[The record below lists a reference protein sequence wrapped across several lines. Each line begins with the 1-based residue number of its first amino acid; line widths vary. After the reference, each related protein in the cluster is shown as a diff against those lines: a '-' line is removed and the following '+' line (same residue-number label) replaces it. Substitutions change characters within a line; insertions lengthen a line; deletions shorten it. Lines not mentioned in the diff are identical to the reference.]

1 MLQVCHMPRPPS
13 VAHPLRTARK
23 MLGFSQRP
31 RAELVG
37 TSTITLQQV
46 ENCVMELS
54 PGLARRISVEF
65 GLDPNQLMAGPTD
78 QPERPRFAMTNIAFT
93 KEGYEAYKTAR
104 LQADR
109 DEVDKNLTEFSFI
122 LEVLLDAAN
131 ETQRYRP
138 FVVALTDTLKKLALE
153 ISLAEQIGEILVG
166 YGVDPA
172 CRYDPVE
179 VLFYLNRLEAILKNR
194 DRARPGRFDEATT
207 TTTTK
212 KRPPQLE
219 PIPVVI
225 TPQMHFEAR
234 QRSSP
239 AGKSPKTS
247 VPQVLPPDRDN
258 AEKRHSTRR
267 RGPFAR

>member
-1 MLQVCHMPRPPS
+1 MLQICHMPRPPS

-23 MLGFSQRP
+23 MLGFSQRQM
-31 RAELVG
+31 AELVG

-65 GLDPNQLMAGPTD
+65 GLDPSQLIAGPMD
-78 QPERPRFAMTNIAFT
+78 EPERPRFAMSNIAFT

-109 DEVDKNLTEFSFI
+109 NEVDKNLTEFSFI

-138 FVVALTDTLKKLALE
+138 FVVALTETLKKLALE
-153 ISLAEQIGEILVG
+153 FSLAEQIGEILVG

-179 VLFYLNRLEAILKNR
+179 VLFYVNRLEAILKNR
-194 DRARPGRFDEATT
+194 DRARPVRFDEA
-207 TTTTK
+207 TTK

-219 PIPVVI
+219 PIQVVI

-247 VPQVLPPDRDN
+247 APQVLPPDRDN
-258 AEKRHSTRR
+258 AEKRRSTRR